1 MQKKTQMQVD
11 QIDLLKLLRAYLQRW
26 WLIVICCIVVAAGA
40 WFFSTR
46 FITPMY
52 RAGVTVYVNNSR
64 SGERA
69 DSITSGEM
77 TASQQLVRTYV
88 NIITSDRV
96 LEKVIETA
104 QLNCTSEDLRKM
116 MTTEQVSNTEVF
128 KVYITHPDP
137 ENAAYIANA
146 IADVA
151 PADIADIVEGSSTK
165 IIDYAKVPKE
175 QFSPN
180 IRKNTMVGGVIGI
193 ALSLFFLTV
202 ASLFDVRIK
211 EEEDLKTIANYPL
224 LGSIPDFTQLGNSRS
239 GYYGYRTNDHEKR
252 KKQKPTNKAEV
263 KEK

>member
-96 LEKVIETA
+96 L
-104 QLNCTSEDLRKM
+104 
-116 MTTEQVSNTEVF
+116 
-128 KVYITHPDP
+128 
-137 ENAAYIANA
+137 
-146 IADVA
+146 
-151 PADIADIVEGSSTK
+151 
-165 IIDYAKVPKE
+165 
-175 QFSPN
+175 
-180 IRKNTMVGGVIGI
+180 
-193 ALSLFFLTV
+193 
-202 ASLFDVRIK
+202 
-211 EEEDLKTIANYPL
+211 
-224 LGSIPDFTQLGNSRS
+224 
-239 GYYGYRTNDHEKR
+239 
-252 KKQKPTNKAEV
+252 
-263 KEK
+263 

>member
-1 MQKKTQMQVD
+1 
-11 QIDLLKLLRAYLQRW
+11 
-26 WLIVICCIVVAAGA
+26 
-40 WFFSTR
+40 
-46 FITPMY
+46 MY

-104 QLNCTSEDLRKM
+104 QLNCTSDELRKM

-128 KVYITHPDP
+128 KVYITHPEP

-180 IRKNTMVGGVIGI
+180 IRKNTI
-193 ALSLFFLTV
+193 ALSLFFLTA

-252 KKQKPTNKAEV
+252 KKQKQTGKAEV